1 MFKSMIRNKHVWK
14 HIIFRDMLKKV
25 FRSIYLKACLKICLE
40 TCLETSFETC
50 LETYSDLDK
59 LHMTNL
65 DIVELD
71 YFLTSMN
78 TPFQFSEYV
87 I

>member
-25 FRSIYLKACLKICLE
+25 FRSIYLKACLK
-40 TCLETSFETC
+40 TSFETC